1 MRFSVRLFICFLLL
15 AAVLLAEKFTN
26 ADTALQNLFYL
37 PETHEWLINPA
48 LHQKLSPVFYKGLK
62 FLLAAT
68 GAGCLIFLL
77 LSLKK
82 PSLAVRRRPVLIL
95 LLSIVF
101 VPLVVAGA
109 KYFTNVYCP
118 YQLNIYNGLY
128 PFVRIIDSYPESFV
142 QPKPGR
148 CFPAGHATAGFA
160 FMALY
165 FVFDSRRGKIL
176 GLLAGILLGLAA
188 GFYQMLRG
196 QPFLSHT
203 LFSMIASFAVIIT
216 IDWFVRKNTKK

>member
-1 MRFSVRLFICFLLL
+1 MRFSVRLFICFILL

-26 ADTALQNLFYL
+26 ADTALQNLFYR
-37 PETHEWLINPA
+37 PEMHEWLINPA

-68 GAGCLIFLL
+68 GAGCLIF
-77 LSLKK
+77 
-82 PSLAVRRRPVLIL
+82 L

-128 PFVRIIDSYPESFV
+128 PFVRIIDNYPESFV

-148 CFPAGHATAGFA
+148 CFPAGHATTGFA

-196 QPFLSHT
+196 QHFLSHT

-216 IDWFVRKNTKK
+216 IDWFVSKNTKK

>member
-1 MRFSVRLFICFLLL
+1 MRFSVRLFICFILL

-26 ADTALQNLFYL
+26 ADTALQNLFYR
-37 PETHEWLINPA
+37 PEMHEWLINPA

-68 GAGCLIFLL
+68 GAGCLIF
-77 LSLKK
+77 
-82 PSLAVRRRPVLIL
+82 L

-128 PFVRIIDSYPESFV
+128 PFVRIIDSYPESFM

-188 GFYQMLRG
+188 GLYQMLRG
-196 QPFLSHT
+196 QHFLSHT

-216 IDWFVRKNTKK
+216 IDWFVSKNTKK

>member
-1 MRFSVRLFICFLLL
+1 MRFSVRLFICFILL
-15 AAVLLAEKFTN
+15 AAVLLTEKFTN
-26 ADTALQNLFYL
+26 ADTALQNLFYR

-148 CFPAGHATAGFA
+148 CFPAGHSRFR
-160 FMALY
+160 LY
-165 FVFDSRRGKIL
+165 GVVFCFR
-176 GLLAGILLGLAA
+176 
-188 GFYQMLRG
+188 
-196 QPFLSHT
+196 QPP
-203 LFSMIASFAVIIT
+203 
-216 IDWFVRKNTKK
+216 RKNPRTACRHSAWPGGRILPDVARTALSVTYTLQHDCFFCRHNHNRLVCS

>member
-15 AAVLLAEKFTN
+15 AAVLLTEKFTN
-26 ADTALQNLFYL
+26 ADTALQNLFYR

-62 FLLAAT
+62 FLLVAT

-148 CFPAGHATAGFA
+148 
-160 FMALY
+160 Y
-165 FVFDSRRGKIL
+165 S
-176 GLLAGILLGLAA
+176 
-188 GFYQMLRG
+188 
-196 QPFLSHT
+196 PFLR
-203 LFSMIASFAVIIT
+203 VQ
-216 IDWFVRKNTKK
+216 D

>member
-1 MRFSVRLFICFLLL
+1 MRFSVRLFICFILL
-15 AAVLLAEKFTN
+15 AAVLLTEKFTN
-26 ADTALQNLFYL
+26 ADTALQNLFYR

-101 VPLVVAGA
+101 VPLVVAVP
-109 KYFTNVYCP
+109 N
-118 YQLNIYNGLY
+118 
-128 PFVRIIDSYPESFV
+128 
-142 QPKPGR
+142 
-148 CFPAGHATAGFA
+148 
-160 FMALY
+160 
-165 FVFDSRRGKIL
+165 
-176 GLLAGILLGLAA
+176 ILLTSTVLTSSTYTTAFTRLSA
-188 GFYQMLRG
+188 LSTAIRKVSCNPNPDAVFPPDTP
-196 QPFLSHT
+196 QPVSPLWRCI
-203 LFSMIASFAVIIT
+203 LFSTAAAEKSSDCLPAFCLAWRPDFTRCCADSTFCHIRSSA
-216 IDWFVRKNTKK
+216 

>member
-1 MRFSVRLFICFLLL
+1 MRFSVRLFICFILL
-15 AAVLLAEKFTN
+15 AAVLLTEKFTN
-26 ADTALQNLFYL
+26 ADTALQNLFYR

-128 PFVRIIDSYPESFV
+128 PFVRM
-142 QPKPGR
+142 G
-148 CFPAGHATAGFA
+148 
-160 FMALY
+160 
-165 FVFDSRRGKIL
+165 SRRGGGI
-176 GLLAGILLGLAA
+176 GSSPGRNGGSPEGQAGRDLLCGA
-188 GFYQMLRG
+188 
-196 QPFLSHT
+196 LSPKSYGGRHNGDV
-203 LFSMIASFAVIIT
+203 ADPCPYV
-216 IDWFVRKNTKK
+216 

>member
-1 MRFSVRLFICFLLL
+1 MRFSVRLFICFILL
-15 AAVLLAEKFTN
+15 AAVLLTEKFTN
-26 ADTALQNLFYL
+26 ADTALQNLFYR

-148 CFPAGHATAGFA
+148 CFPAGHATAVSP
-160 FMALY
+160 LW
-165 FVFDSRRGKIL
+165 RCI
-176 GLLAGILLGLAA
+176 
-188 GFYQMLRG
+188 
-196 QPFLSHT
+196 
-203 LFSMIASFAVIIT
+203 LFSTAAAEKSSDCLPAFCLAWRPDFTRCCADSTFCHIRSSA
-216 IDWFVRKNTKK
+216 

>member
-1 MRFSVRLFICFLLL
+1 MRFSVRLFICFILL
-15 AAVLLAEKFTN
+15 AAVLLTEKFTN
-26 ADTALQNLFYL
+26 ADTALQNLFYR

-109 KYFTNVYCP
+109 QYFTNVYCP
-118 YQLNIYNGLY
+118 SQLSGK
-128 PFVRIIDSYPESFV
+128 FR
-142 QPKPGR
+142 
-148 CFPAGHATAGFA
+148 ATQT
-160 FMALY
+160 
-165 FVFDSRRGKIL
+165 R
-176 GLLAGILLGLAA
+176 
-188 GFYQMLRG
+188 
-196 QPFLSHT
+196 T
-203 LFSMIASFAVIIT
+203 LFSRRTRHSRFRLYGVV
-216 IDWFVRKNTKK
+216 FCFRQPPRKNPRTACRHSAWPGGRILPDVARTALSVTYALQHDSFFCRHNHNRLVCP

>member
-1 MRFSVRLFICFLLL
+1 MRLSVRLFICF
-15 AAVLLAEKFTN
+15 VLLTVILLMEKMTDL
-26 ADTALQNLFYL
+26 DTALQNLFYR
-37 PETHEWLINPA
+37 PATHDWLINPA
-48 LHQKLSPVFYKGLK
+48 LHKKLSLIFYKGPK

-68 GAGCLIFLL
+68 GIGCLIFLL
-77 LSLKK
+77 LSLKRT
-82 PSLAVRRRPVLIL
+82 SLAAKRRPVLIL

-101 VPLVVAGA
+101 VPLLVAGA

-128 PFVRIIDSYPESFV
+128 PFVRIIDNYPEDFA
-142 QPKPGR
+142 QPKPGH

-176 GLLAGILLGLAA
+176 GLLTGVLLGLIT

-196 QPFLSHT
+196 QHFLSHT
-203 LFSMIASFAVIIT
+203 LFSMIAAFAVITT
-216 IDWFVRKNTKK
+216 IAYFVRKDTKK

>member
-1 MRFSVRLFICFLLL
+1 MRFSVRLFICFILL

-26 ADTALQNLFYL
+26 ADTALQNLFYR
-37 PETHEWLINPA
+37 PEMHEWLINPA

-109 KYFTNVYCP
+109 KYFTNVV
-118 YQLNIYNGLY
+118 LTSSIYTTAFTRLSALSTAIRKVSCNSN
-128 PFVRIIDSYPESFV
+128 PDAVFPPDTP
-142 QPKPGR
+142 QPVSPLWR
-148 CFPAGHATAGFA
+148 CILFSTATAEKSSDCLPA
-160 FMALY
+160 FC
-165 FVFDSRRGKIL
+165 
-176 GLLAGILLGLAA
+176 LAWRPD
-188 GFYQMLRG
+188 FTRCC
-196 QPFLSHT
+196 
-203 LFSMIASFAVIIT
+203 AVSTFCHI
-216 IDWFVRKNTKK
+216 RSSA

>member
-26 ADTALQNLFYL
+26 ADTALQNLFYR

-82 PSLAVRRRPVLIL
+82 PSLAVRRRPVPNIL
-95 LLSIVF
+95 LTSTVLTSSTYTTAFTRLSALSTAIRKVSCNPNPDAVF
-101 VPLVVAGA
+101 PPDTPQPVSPL
-109 KYFTNVYCP
+109 
-118 YQLNIYNGLY
+118 
-128 PFVRIIDSYPESFV
+128 
-142 QPKPGR
+142 
-148 CFPAGHATAGFA
+148 
-160 FMALY
+160 
-165 FVFDSRRGKIL
+165 
-176 GLLAGILLGLAA
+176 
-188 GFYQMLRG
+188 
-196 QPFLSHT
+196 
-203 LFSMIASFAVIIT
+203 
-216 IDWFVRKNTKK
+216 

>member
-1 MRFSVRLFICFLLL
+1 MRFSVRLFICFILL
-15 AAVLLAEKFTN
+15 AAVLLTEKFTN
-26 ADTALQNLFYL
+26 ADTALQNLFYR

-118 YQLNIYNGLY
+118 YQLNIYNGLTRLSALSTAIRKVSCN
-128 PFVRIIDSYPESFV
+128 PNPDAVFPTAAAEKSSDCLPAFCLAWRPDFTRCCADSTFCHIRSS
-142 QPKPGR
+142 
-148 CFPAGHATAGFA
+148 A
-160 FMALY
+160 
-165 FVFDSRRGKIL
+165 
-176 GLLAGILLGLAA
+176 
-188 GFYQMLRG
+188 
-196 QPFLSHT
+196 
-203 LFSMIASFAVIIT
+203 
-216 IDWFVRKNTKK
+216 

>member
-82 PSLAVRRRPVLIL
+82 PSLAV
-95 LLSIVF
+95 
-101 VPLVVAGA
+101 GA
-109 KYFTNVYCP
+109 
-118 YQLNIYNGLY
+118 
-128 PFVRIIDSYPESFV
+128 VR
-142 QPKPGR
+142 
-148 CFPAGHATAGFA
+148 C
-160 FMALY
+160 
-165 FVFDSRRGKIL
+165 
-176 GLLAGILLGLAA
+176 
-188 GFYQMLRG
+188 
-196 QPFLSHT
+196 
-203 LFSMIASFAVIIT
+203 
-216 IDWFVRKNTKK
+216 

>member
-1 MRFSVRLFICFLLL
+1 MRFSVRLFICFILL
-15 AAVLLAEKFTN
+15 AAVLLTEKFTN
-26 ADTALQNLFYL
+26 ADTALQNLFYR

-128 PFVRIIDSYPESFV
+128 PFVRM
-142 QPKPGR
+142 G
-148 CFPAGHATAGFA
+148 
-160 FMALY
+160 
-165 FVFDSRRGKIL
+165 SRRG
-176 GLLAGILLGLAA
+176 GGIGSSP
-188 GFYQMLRG
+188 GRNG
-196 QPFLSHT
+196 GS
-203 LFSMIASFAVIIT
+203 SEG
-216 IDWFVRKNTKK
+216 